1 MLRLFNLL
9 RRQVHGE
16 EPDFTNHAVN
26 KFGPFVGTLDY
37 VYFVK
42 CRATD
47 AIKLPH
53 RDNVKDVPYPSFDE
67 PSDHAMVW
75 CDLEIC

>member
-1 MLRLFNLL
+1 M
-9 RRQVHGE
+9 HGE

-37 VYFVK
+37 AFLLN
-42 CRATD
+42 CRAVD

-53 RDNVKDVPYPSFDE
+53 RDEVKEVPYPTATE
-67 PSDHAMVW
+67 PSDHVLIW
-75 CDLEIC
+75 CDVDMS